1 MKLSVKYFHKH
12 PDDLTFRE
20 RISLMKLAAYEV
32 TKNPEAQAVYLVDPS
47 KL

>member
-1 MKLSVKYFHKH
+1 VKLSIKFFNKH
-12 PDDLTFRE
+12 PDDLNFRE

-32 TKNPEAQAVYLVDPS
+32 TRDPEAQAVFLVDPT